1 MGCAARIRM
10 RFASVA
16 AVAILV
22 CGLGTGLW
30 PHQAAADWLS
40 RLIVAGEKAGS
51 RAARHGLGSLDNAA
65 AHLKSLPPGIKGPA
79 LAAHVGQEGHWTF
92 INATGERFTAGTP
105 DELKRAV
112 SVLAPSAAPADSK
125 LTLLL
130 TEDTV
135 FTSPAS
141 LKDLPKDTDLRLV
154 VGREVYPL
162 LRRSEVGAE
171 KLLAEVRPNVVVA
184 IADQK
189 LFDEAVWQLGRPL
202 NRANIRIVGLQPE
215 GPQTLSRAP
224 AIDPSTKRALVD
236 TVDPYKLAASLG
248 SVRGQT
254 IVLTGRIEGRF
265 LYFKGNSGPER
276 SILVGDLTAAAE
288 AADVN
293 LVLLHAQT
301 SRQPGGRNWLWQR
314 IVVKGLDEAMRR
326 ATMADFFGAV
336 AGRHGQLV
344 MTATEQG
351 GSRVSL
357 RAELVRSK
365 SILPSADEIGDVF
378 SDLLADVTGKVVT
391 AAIDANLKNAER
403 QRELDNRLIPGIPT
417 AVQGAYLIAFAA
429 GLIGVGFARRWW
441 ARVWPPEQREAYAG
455 AFGYWAARAVRV
467 LAFVLLFMPLVAAV
481 SAPLSVLKG
490 AWDMLAAM
498 GAILAWPFRRR
509 TVT

>member
-1 MGCAARIRM
+1 MLFAGGFAR
-10 RFASVA
+10 SVA
-16 AVAILV
+16 A
-22 CGLGTGLW
+22 GLLAACLGSGPW
-30 PHQAAADWLS
+30 SAPAAADWLS

-51 RAARHGLGSLDNAA
+51 RAARHGLSSLDNAA
-65 AHLKSLPPGIKGPA
+65 AHVKRLAPGIKGPA

-92 INATGERFTAGTP
+92 VNAAGERFTAGTA
-105 DELKRAV
+105 DELKRSV
-112 SVLAPSAAPADSK
+112 SVLAPSPAPADAK

-135 FTSPAS
+135 FKSPAS
-141 LKDLPKDTDLRLV
+141 LKDLPKDADLRLV
-154 VGREVYPL
+154 IGPETYPL

-171 KLLAEVRPNVVVA
+171 KLLAEVRPNVLVA

-189 LFDEAVWQLGRPL
+189 LFDEAAWQLGRSL
-202 NRANIRIVGLQPE
+202 NRANIRIVGLQPD
-215 GPQTLSRAP
+215 GPQALSRTP

-276 SILVGDLTAAAE
+276 STLVGDLTAAAE

-314 IVVKGLDEAMRR
+314 IVVKGLDEAMQR
-326 ATMADFFGAV
+326 ATMADFFAAV

-351 GSRVSL
+351 KSRVSL

-365 SILPSADEIGDVF
+365 SVLPSAGEIGDVF

-391 AAIDANLKNAER
+391 AAIDADLKNAER
-403 QRELDNRLIPGIPT
+403 QRELDNRLIPGVPT
-417 AVQGAYLIAFAA
+417 AVQGVYLAAFVA
-429 GLIGVGFARRWW
+429 GLVGIGFARRWW
-441 ARVWPPEQREAYAG
+441 ARVWPPEQRDAYAG
-455 AFGYWAARAVRV
+455 AFGYWAARAVRL
-467 LAFVLLFMPLVAAV
+467 LAFTALFMPLVSIV

-490 AWDMLAAM
+490 AWDMLASM

-509 TVT
+509 TASPS